1 MESSGQK
8 VLMMNV
14 TVKSLS
20 VFVVSVAKLQY
31 FQIQAIKLDSWISPR
46 DYLVHMRDM
55 RGVGTEQ
62 KENVLSLTLARNL
75 FPHKT

>member
-1 MESSGQK
+1 
-8 VLMMNV
+8 MMNV
-14 TVKSLS
+14 TVKSMS

>member
-1 MESSGQK
+1 
-8 VLMMNV
+8 MMNV

>member
-1 MESSGQK
+1 
-8 VLMMNV
+8 MMNV
-14 TVKSLS
+14 TVKSMS

-62 KENVLSLTLARNL
+62 KENVLSLTLARNS

>member
-62 KENVLSLTLARNL
+62 KENVLSLTLARNS

>member
-1 MESSGQK
+1 M
-8 VLMMNV
+8 
-14 TVKSLS
+14 S

>member
-1 MESSGQK
+1 
-8 VLMMNV
+8 MMNV
-14 TVKSLS
+14 TVKSMS

-46 DYLVHMRDM
+46 DYLVHMRDR